1 MPKINISILSALPVH
16 MADIQSLWRKNSK
29 TLGFFPGGA
38 FEDAIS
44 KGAILAA
51 FVENTL
57 VGYLL
62 FRQSRGRVTIVHL
75 CIREDYQRQG
85 VAREL
90 VKALAAQTQAALG
103 IGLKC
108 RTDFIV
114 NSMWPHLG
122 FVARN
127 ELEGRNMERKPLT
140 YWWKSNGVLSLESLW
155 IEETLAG
162 KIAVVL
168 DANVFFDLE
177 EAEETQRSE
186 ESKALL
192 ADWLQDSIELC
203 LTPEMFNEVHRR
215 NNALQREQNRAAISR
230 YASIE
235 PDPQIYE
242 SSLEQLTLL
251 FPAPTRESDGSDLR
265 QIAYAAAAR
274 VPFFVTRDENILE
287 RENPIYESTGVRVL
301 RPATLII
308 HLDELQR
315 ETEYR
320 PAQFAATDIECQ
332 RIGQHDLD
340 GKEELFQRS
349 AQGENKAVLQAQ
361 LNGLLS
367 RPNEVDS
374 LRVFNDTLGE
384 LGILFTTWDGDS
396 LKVPMIRV
404 REISSAPS
412 SAPTIARSL
421 SSRLIKMAVRN
432 QSRLILVVDPYISPI
447 MESAFLED
455 GFWKTERGL
464 IRYVL
469 PTMRS
474 SKELIDFAKETG
486 ERNPWISENDQ
497 TRVTRLMDADLI
509 SVPKQA
515 LLAEDSLWPTRVSD
529 AFLNTYIVPIRP
541 HWAKELFDEG
551 LASQT
556 IFGSITKLLL
566 NRESVYYRSARP
578 SGIKAP
584 ARILWYV
591 SQDKNFQNVGSI
603 RACSSLQEVHVGS
616 AKTLFSQFRRL
627 GVFGWSDL
635 MDATGNEAQGTL
647 MALKFGSTFNF
658 QSPVPWDA
666 FQKIL
671 EKHGCRGQIQSPHP
685 ITNDAFIEIFSA
697 GA

>member
-1 MPKINISILSALPVH
+1 MPNIDISILSALPIH
-16 MADIQSLWRKNSK
+16 MADIQILWRKNSK

-44 KGAILAA
+44 KGGILVALIG
-51 FVENTL
+51 NTL

-62 FRQSRGRVTIVHL
+62 FRQSRERVTIVHL
-75 CIREDYQRQG
+75 CIHEAYQRQG

-108 RTDFIV
+108 RTDFSV
-114 NSMWPHLG
+114 NAMWPHLG

-127 ELEGRNMERKPLT
+127 ELEGRNVQRKPLT

-177 EAEETQRSE
+177 GAEETQRSE

-203 LTPEMFNEVHRR
+203 LTPEIFNEVHRR
-215 NNALQREQNRAAISR
+215 ADPLQREQNRAAISR
-230 YASIE
+230 YISIE
-235 PDPQIYE
+235 SDPQIFE
-242 SSLEQLTLL
+242 RSLEQLTPL
-251 FPAPTRESDGSDLR
+251 FSEPTRESDSSDLR
-265 QIAYAAAAR
+265 QIAHAAAAK
-274 VPFFVTRDENILE
+274 VPFFVTRDDNILE

-349 AQGENKAVLQAQ
+349 AQENKAVLQAQ

-367 RPNEVDS
+367 RPNEVNS
-374 LRVFNDTLGE
+374 LRVFNDTQGE
-384 LGILFTTWDGDS
+384 LGILFTTLDGDS

-421 SSRLIKMAVRN
+421 SSRLIKMAVKS
-432 QSRLILVVDPYISPI
+432 QSRLVLIVDPHISPI

-455 GFWKTERGL
+455 GFFKTDHGL
-464 IRYVL
+464 LRYML
-469 PTMRS
+469 PNIGS
-474 SKELIDFAKETG
+474 SQELVDFAKETG
-486 ERNPWISENDQ
+486 ERNSWISENDQ
-497 TRVTRLMDADLI
+497 VRVTRLMEANLI
-509 SVPKQA
+509 SAPKQA

-627 GVFGWSDL
+627 GVFQWSDL
-635 MDATGNEAQGTL
+635 MDVTENQAEGKL

-658 QSPVPWDA
+658 QSPVPWAD

-671 EKHGCRGQIQSPHP
+671 EKHGCKGPIQSPHP
-685 ITNDAFIEIFSA
+685 ITNEAFVEIFSA